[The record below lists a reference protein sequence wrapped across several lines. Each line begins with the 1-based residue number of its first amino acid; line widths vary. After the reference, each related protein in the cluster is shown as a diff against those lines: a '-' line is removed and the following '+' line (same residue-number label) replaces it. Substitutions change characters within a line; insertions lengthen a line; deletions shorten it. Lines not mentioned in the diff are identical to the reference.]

1 MLYDVFICHASED
14 KDSFVRPLAALLRE
28 RHVEVWYDEFTLTL
42 GDSLRRAIDAGLRQS
57 RFGAVV
63 LSKAFFSK
71 QWPQYELDGL
81 AAREMRGNDRVLLPI
96 WHGVGV
102 EDVMAYSPPLAGR
115 VAVVSSEGVEN
126 AADAILKVVH
136 PQGSPLLVAR
146 DTLLEYGI
154 TPPVIT
160 DSYWLDV
167 VEASSRVPGA
177 GAAIPEH
184 SHWGRWSFPLPASSD
199 DAFERGERLARTA
212 MQLRWT
218 QAAKDR
224 AVTILTPPE
233 AVRGFVAS
241 HPGLMDACVEWPSL
255 LVEYAPQLSFA
266 GFEGDLYEA
275 IEAGYQD
282 SCRRAEATRRGSPTF
297 GTALT
302 TDHQPPACDEEWSLR
317 HPEFGRYE
325 PAMVAN
331 AFFAGGIFGP
341 EVSPYEQAD
350 HLFWLLSADSS
361 WLPERIHSFLKDGMA
376 EWAVWHWPER
386 GNDGWRNEGALFAQL
401 WDCQEQGSSA
411 FIWTTVAEDDLM
423 HRIDR
428 SITTLGLPESP
439 QLIRDRF
446 VADQFAERYLL
457 ASARRKVRRATP
469 TRSSAGRGR
478 RGRRQDTRR

>member
-1 MLYDVFICHASED
+1 M
-14 KDSFVRPLAALLRE
+14 
-28 RHVEVWYDEFTLTL
+28 
-42 GDSLRRAIDAGLRQS
+42 
-57 RFGAVV
+57 
-63 LSKAFFSK
+63 
-71 QWPQYELDGL
+71 
-81 AAREMRGNDRVLLPI
+81 
-96 WHGVGV
+96 
-102 EDVMAYSPPLAGR
+102 
-115 VAVVSSEGVEN
+115 
-126 AADAILKVVH
+126 
-136 PQGSPLLVAR
+136 
-146 DTLLEYGI
+146 
-154 TPPVIT
+154 IT

-255 LVEYAPQLSFA
+255 LVEDAPQSSFA
-266 GFEGDLYEA
+266 GFEGDSDEA

-282 SCRRAEATRRGSPTF
+282 SCRRAEATRRGSQRS
-297 GTALT
+297 ALHSRLT
-302 TDHQPPACDEEWSLR
+302 TSRQHATKN
-317 HPEFGRYE
+317 GRCGIPIFRTVRASDGRE
-325 PAMVAN
+325 CL
-331 AFFAGGIFGP
+331 FCRGIFGP

-386 GNDGWRNEGALFAQL
+386 GNDGWRNEGAPFAQL
-401 WDCQEQGSSA
+401 WDCRRARSSA
-411 FIWTTVAEDDLM
+411 FIWTTVAEDDSM

>member
-1 MLYDVFICHASED
+1 
-14 KDSFVRPLAALLRE
+14 
-28 RHVEVWYDEFTLTL
+28 
-42 GDSLRRAIDAGLRQS
+42 
-57 RFGAVV
+57 
-63 LSKAFFSK
+63 
-71 QWPQYELDGL
+71 
-81 AAREMRGNDRVLLPI
+81 
-96 WHGVGV
+96 
-102 EDVMAYSPPLAGR
+102 
-115 VAVVSSEGVEN
+115 
-126 AADAILKVVH
+126 
-136 PQGSPLLVAR
+136 
-146 DTLLEYGI
+146 
-154 TPPVIT
+154 
-160 DSYWLDV
+160 
-167 VEASSRVPGA
+167 
-177 GAAIPEH
+177 
-184 SHWGRWSFPLPASSD
+184 
-199 DAFERGERLARTA
+199 